1 MTSSLNHI
9 ISEIQRKEKAISL
22 TSPNEIDE
30 AYQMTIYLKEYL
42 WSIREDVTKQGFK
55 NHWEEINFFRNIKPY
70 ILSKL
75 IYHNKIFRIQ
85 TACPVDGGKMYA
97 SYFSEQIKELKQE
110 YREHI
115 YNSDFYRYYRSGR
128 TDRDDTYFKRGN
140 INYHDGLNSIVFE
153 IDPAFSTFFDYKIA
167 RIIANELLYSY
178 LLTKIN
184 PDEGPDMILQKQES
198 SKDIFWTDSKN
209 ALIELVYA
217 LHASGVISHGKI
229 GIRKISL
236 MFQILFHIPLGD
248 LHHSFHRMKT
258 RAGSRTAFLDQLKI
272 SLEEYMDKD
281 L

>member
-9 ISEIQRKEKAISL
+9 ISEIQRKEKSISL

-42 WSIREDVTKQGFK
+42 WSIRDDVTKQGFK

-97 SYFSEQIKELKQE
+97 SYFLEQLKELKQE

-128 TDRDDTYFKRGN
+128 TDRDETYFRLGN
-140 INYHDGLNSIVFE
+140 INFHDGLNSFVFE
-153 IDPAFSTFFDYKIA
+153 IDPLFSTYYDNKVA
-167 RIIANELLYSY
+167 RIIANELLYTY
-178 LLTKIN
+178 
-184 PDEGPDMILQKQES
+184 ILQKINDDEMADFS
-198 SKDIFWTDSKN
+198 ARDISDSILWTDTKN
-209 ALIELVYA
+209 ALIELIYA
-217 LHASGVISHGKI
+217 LYANSSLSDGKI

-236 MFQILFHIPLGD
+236 ALERMFQISLGD
-248 LHHSFHRMKT
+248 LHHSFHRMKY
-258 RAGSRTAFLDQLKI
+258 RAGSRTAFLDQLKS

>member
-9 ISEIQRKEKAISL
+9 ISKIQRKENAISL
-22 TSPNEIDE
+22 SAPNAIDE

-97 SYFSEQIKELKQE
+97 SYFLEQLKELKQE

-128 TDRDDTYFKRGN
+128 TDRDETYFRLGN
-140 INYHDGLNSIVFE
+140 INFHDGLNSFVFE
-153 IDPAFSTFFDYKIA
+153 IDPLFSTYYDNKVA
-167 RIIANELLYSY
+167 RIIANELLYTY
-178 LLTKIN
+178 
-184 PDEGPDMILQKQES
+184 ILQKINDDEMADFS
-198 SKDIFWTDSKN
+198 SRDISDSILWTDTKN
-209 ALIELVYA
+209 ALIELIYA
-217 LHASGVISHGKI
+217 LYANSSLSNGKI

-236 MFQILFHIPLGD
+236 ALERMFQISLGD
-248 LHHSFHRMKT
+248 LHHSFHRMKY
-258 RAGSRTAFLDQLKI
+258 RAGSRTAFLDQLKS
-272 SLEEYMDKD
+272 SLEDYMDND